1 MYQIHTFNTNLK
13 DEGTI
18 TTHLLC
24 TVKQVFSDKNIMFE
38 IKKHSVIVKFRILNS
53 FKRMIKFSNYLR

>member
-38 IKKHSVIVKFRILNS
+38 IKKHSVIVKFRILTS